1 MRTFCPQIGVDVNE
15 GFSMLICS
23 FPGYVLKNCEGE
35 NGSVFTGVCFSAVL
49 LQSLNEPSLTSLP
62 GDWPTRILLFFLR
75 MVGGVLNLA
84 TFGDVKGT
92 ASEPLFEPLQLFFFF
107 FKYKTDIKLAF
118 HGSFIVLNS
127 H

>member
-15 GFSMLICS
+15 GFSILICS
-23 FPGYVLKNCEGE
+23 FPGHVLKNCEGE

-49 LQSLNEPSLTSLP
+49 PPSLDEPSQSSPP

-75 MVGGVLNLA
+75 IVGGVLNLA
-84 TFGDVKGT
+84 TLGDVKGP
-92 ASEPLFEPLQLFFFF
+92 ASLSAPLQLFFFPF
-107 FKYKTDIKLAF
+107 QYKTDIKLTF
-118 HGSFIVLNS
+118 HGSLIVLNS